1 MTILQIF
8 IGLVLIASTL
18 AVLASMYAL
27 YKSNI
32 VKLGALRPDHP
43 SLGPAQDFVTF
54 HGGIERVERCSKTGI
69 EVFTPIALLALV
81 ILILTFTNPPP
92 LP

>member
-1 MTILQIF
+1 MILLQIF

-32 VKLGALRPDHP
+32 VKLGAFRPDHP
-43 SLGPAQDFVTF
+43 SLGPAQHFVTF
-54 HGGIERVERCSKTGI
+54 HGGVERVDRCSKTGLKI
-69 EVFTPIALLALV
+69 FAPLALLTLV

-92 LP
+92 Q